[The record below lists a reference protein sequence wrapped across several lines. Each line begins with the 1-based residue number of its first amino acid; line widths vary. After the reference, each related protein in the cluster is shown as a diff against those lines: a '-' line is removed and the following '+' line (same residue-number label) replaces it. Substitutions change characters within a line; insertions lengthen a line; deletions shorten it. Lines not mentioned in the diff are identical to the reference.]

1 MSGLHGLLMYIFIWS
16 SKMKQKNIF
25 FFILPWNL
33 DGPTYNM
40 KQLQPSIVSS
50 ERTKTV
56 KKPEQLGSI
65 MATGHFDNIL
75 QLFFPALHV

>member
-1 MSGLHGLLMYIFIWS
+1 
-16 SKMKQKNIF
+16 
-25 FFILPWNL
+25 
-33 DGPTYNM
+33 M
-40 KQLQPSIVSS
+40 KQLHPSIVSS

-75 QLFFPALHV
+75 QLFFPSITFLNDLHDCLKLQNR